1 MVKIFVSSAF
11 GALNNNTSSQPPV
24 SLGVIIV
31 SSAIA
36 DSEAL
41 NAPTIKT
48 FFASF
53 FPADIHG
60 KIPQIK
66 KNKSACLFCV
76 HQRDKLIQSVRMMK
90 GSSSSVGA
98 IQL

>member
-1 MVKIFVSSAF
+1 MDQHEQNICIAAY

-36 DSEAL
+36 DSEAF
-41 NAPTIKT
+41 NAPTIKS

-53 FPADIHG
+53 FPADIRG

-66 KNKSACLFCV
+66 KNKSAGLFCV
-76 HQRDKLIQSVRMMK
+76 D
-90 GSSSSVGA
+90 
-98 IQL
+98 

>member
-1 MVKIFVSSAF
+1 LKSPVGGDTKHKRSLPKYSGTGPY
-11 GALNNNTSSQPPV
+11 GALNYNTSSQPP
-24 SLGVIIV
+24 SAAAGPRVIIV
-31 SSAIA
+31 ASAIT

-41 NAPTIKT
+41 NAPTIKS

-66 KNKSACLFCV
+66 KNKSAGLFCV
-76 HQRDKLIQSVRMMK
+76 D
-90 GSSSSVGA
+90 
-98 IQL
+98 

>member
-1 MVKIFVSSAF
+1 VESPVGGDTYKKMYAAY

-36 DSEAL
+36 DSEAF
-41 NAPTIKT
+41 NAPNINF

-53 FPADIHG
+53 FPGDIHG

-66 KNKSACLFCV
+66 KNKSACIFCV
-76 HQRDKLIQSVRMMK
+76 D
-90 GSSSSVGA
+90 
-98 IQL
+98 

>member
-1 MVKIFVSSAF
+1 VAKQKKMYRPPRRT
-11 GALNNNTSSQPPV
+11 LNTNISSQPPV
-24 SLGVIIV
+24 KLGVIIV
-31 SSAIA
+31 ASAIT

-41 NAPTIKT
+41 NAPTIKS

-66 KNKSACLFCV
+66 KNKSAGLFCV
-76 HQRDKLIQSVRMMK
+76 D
-90 GSSSSVGA
+90 
-98 IQL
+98 